1 MIRISQIKISA
12 GKAGK
17 CDIEFLLRKKAAG
30 VLKIHPDMIDK
41 MEISRKSIDARTK
54 PDIYYLYS
62 VDVTLKDTNNG
73 NNANNANNDSASVI
87 SGEEEAKFV
96 KKLNLPENRCRII
109 EHRYFDISFDAK
121 ECSKAD
127 LENKRPVIV
136 GAGPAGLF
144 CGYMLAKHGYEPI
157 IIERGRDVDNRHKDV
172 EVFWQT
178 GKLDPSSN
186 VQFGEGGAGAFSDG
200 KLNTVVKDSRGR
212 NEEVLKIFV
221 ECGAPKDIIYD
232 AKPHIGTDILMT
244 VVKNLRNK
252 IIALGGEVRFET
264 CLKEIKKDGT
274 SNVLILSDGSE
285 LHTDAVVL
293 ALGHSARDTFD
304 MLYKNGVDMEAKP
317 FAVGLRVEH
326 PALFIDRSQYGE
338 TGSDLPTANYKL
350 TSRSADGRGV
360 YTFCM
365 CPGGYVVNAS
375 SEEGRLAVNG
385 MSYSGRDGRN
395 SNSAVVVT
403 VSPADYGSDHPLAG
417 ISFQRKLEE
426 NAYKAGNGRVPFERL
441 GDFIFH
447 VNGERLPEG
456 KMHEMYPEFEPQIKG
471 MFTEAPV
478 HDIMSENLNRSFID
492 GMRSFGRKIRMY
504 DDADVI
510 LEGIES
516 RTSSPVRIVRG
527 DNGMSLSKDIS
538 GIFPCGEGAG
548 YAGGIMSAAM
558 DGLLTAENVA
568 AYSEK

>member
-17 CDIEFLLRKKAAG
+17 CDMDFLLRKKAALI
-30 VLKIHPDMIDK
+30 LKIHPDMIDE
-41 MEISRKSIDARTK
+41 MEISRKSIDARMK
-54 PDIYYLYS
+54 PEIYFLYS
-62 VDVTLKDTNNG
+62 VDVTLKK
-73 NNANNANNDSASVI
+73 NDG
-87 SGEEEAKFV
+87 SGDLQGDEETELV
-96 KKLNLPENRCRII
+96 KRLRLPENRCRMI
-109 EHRYFDISFDAK
+109 EHRHFDIPDNGMPLS
-121 ECSKAD
+121 
-127 LENKRPVIV
+127 ENKRPVII

-144 CGYMLAKHGYEPI
+144 CGYMLAKHGYAPL
-157 IIERGRDVDNRHKDV
+157 IIERGRDVDDRHKDV
-172 EVFWQT
+172 EKFWQT
-178 GKLDPSSN
+178 GVLSPDSN

-212 NEEVLKIFV
+212 NEEVLRIFV
-221 ECGAPKDIIYD
+221 ECGAPKNIIYD
-232 AKPHIGTDILMT
+232 AKPHIGTDILT
-244 VVKNLRNK
+244 DVVKTLRKK

-264 CLKEIKKDGT
+264 CLCDLKKDGN

-285 LHTDAVVL
+285 IHSDAVVL

-304 MLYKNGVDMEAKP
+304 MLYRNGIKMEAKP

-326 PALFIDRSQYGE
+326 PAMFIDRSQYGDIDA
-338 TGSDLPTANYKL
+338 DLPAANYKL
-350 TSRSADGRGV
+350 TSRSSDGRGV

-375 SEEGRLAVNG
+375 SEAGRLAVNG

-403 VSPADYGSDHPLAG
+403 VSPSDFESDHPLSG

-426 NAYKAGNGRVPFERL
+426 RAYSIAGGKVPFERF
-441 GDFIFH
+441 GDFIAN
-447 VNGERLPEG
+447 VNGERPVCGRLR
-456 KMHEMYPEFEPQIKG
+456 EMYPEFGPQIKG

-478 HDIMSENLNRSFID
+478 HDIMSENLNRSFVE
-492 GMRSFGRKIRMY
+492 GMKYFGRKIKMY

-527 DNGMSLSKDIS
+527 DNGLSVSNDIS

-558 DGLLTAENVA
+558 DGLETAENVA
-568 AYSEK
+568 SYFHEV

>member
-1 MIRISQIKISA
+1 
-12 GKAGK
+12 
-17 CDIEFLLRKKAAG
+17 
-30 VLKIHPDMIDK
+30 MIDK

-87 SGEEEAKFV
+87 SGEEEAKFI

-109 EHRYFDISFDAK
+109 EHRSFDISFDAK

-172 EVFWQT
+172 EDFWQT

-264 CLKEIKKDGT
+264 CLQEIKKDGT